1 MFRKKKEEKMP
12 DYAKYAAKR
21 RPDASAELKG
31 SEAYP
36 EIRGK
41 VSFYQVGN
49 KVVVTAAVEGFPNL
63 NGKCLYPVYAMHIH
77 SGSSCTGTAS
87 DPFADT
93 GSHYTPA
100 NCAHPYHAGD
110 LPPLF
115 SNKGSAWSAFVTDR
129 FTVEEIRRKTV
140 VIHEKADDFKT
151 QPSGDSGKKIA
162 CGVIR

>member
-77 SGSSCTGTAS
+77 SGSSCTGTA
-87 DPFADT
+87 
-93 GSHYTPA
+93 
-100 NCAHPYHAGD
+100 
-110 LPPLF
+110 
-115 SNKGSAWSAFVTDR
+115 
-129 FTVEEIRRKTV
+129 
-140 VIHEKADDFKT
+140 
-151 QPSGDSGKKIA
+151 
-162 CGVIR
+162 